1 MVLQEARRGM
11 YDIVSGSEYYIYG
24 TYIYIYIYIYICAY
38 DPKTVHSFCLVFKH
52 CTTIF

>member
-24 TYIYIYIYIYICAY
+24 TYIYIYVPTTPKPYIHFVWFLNIARPYFDI
-38 DPKTVHSFCLVFKH
+38 FCM
-52 CTTIF
+52 